1 MAAVSAE
8 VVSVNVGAPREIG
21 VQRGLPVISAIGK
34 QPVSGRVRVAGV
46 NLDGDDQADRRV
58 HGGPDQAVY
67 AYATEDAAW
76 WSRELDRDVPPGIFG
91 ENLTTVGL
99 DQTGALVGERW
110 RVGGVLLEVS
120 GPRIPCA
127 KPGRA
132 FADGRMVERFA
143 KALRPGAYLRI
154 IEEGELGAGD
164 AITIVARPD
173 HDVTIA
179 LVAEA
184 LLHNAALAPRLLAA
198 PRLHPRAL
206 AWAREQAG

>member
-8 VVSVNVGAPREIG
+8 VVSVNVGTPREIG
-21 VQRGLPVISAIGK
+21 VQRGVPVISAIGK

-67 AYATEDAAW
+67 AYASEDAAW
-76 WSRELDRDVPPGIFG
+76 WAHELERDVPPGIFG
-91 ENLTTVGL
+91 ENLTTTGV

-110 RVGGVLLEVS
+110 RIGDVLLEVS

-127 KPGRA
+127 KLGRA
-132 FADGRMVERFA
+132 FEDGRMVKRFA
-143 KALRPGAYLRI
+143 QALRPGAYLRI
-154 IEEGELGAGD
+154 IDEGELGAGD
-164 AITIVARPD
+164 AITVVWRPD

-184 LLHNAALAPRLLAA
+184 LLHDAALAPRLLAA
-198 PRLHPRAL
+198 PQLHTRVL
-206 AWAREQAG
+206 AWAREQAS